1 MGHSSVPADQEPFAT
16 ILGLEDGTP
25 CFVDEGA
32 LHHPIPTTLPLLAEI
47 PMVGMQ
53 RCECCSY
60 RGGIHGRMAVRFS
73 VTCQDPILEVPTLGK
88 TVPSDKTSH
97 RSDPRGTHPSEQGSP
112 EHQWNTKEGTVKSL
126 TAQHSGYTQQ
136 GPRHTGAAGPECD
149 RFTQC
154 TQDPPAGDEKITTSF
169 TRETQSKQRPSCP
182 FLSLA
187 L

>member
-73 VTCQDPILEVPTLGK
+73 VACQDPILEVPTLGQYPQTRPHTGQTPEAHTRVSK
-88 TVPSDKTSH
+88 ALPAPV
-97 RSDPRGTHPSEQGSP
+97 
-112 EHQWNTKEGTVKSL
+112 EHQG
-126 TAQHSGYTQQ
+126 
-136 GPRHTGAAGPECD
+136 RHRQVTHRPTLRIHTTG
-149 RFTQC
+149 
-154 TQDPPAGDEKITTSF
+154 TTSY
-169 TRETQSKQRPSCP
+169 RCRWP
-182 FLSLA
+182 
-187 L
+187 